1 MSERRVGRPNFQ
13 KEKGREQN
21 MAKKS
26 GGGKWIQKAI
36 KRPGAFRA
44 KAKRAGMST
53 SEFANHV
60 LANKDKYDT
69 RTIRQAV
76 LAKTLAKLRK
86 RKK

>member
-1 MSERRVGRPNFQ
+1 
-13 KEKGREQN
+13 

-26 GGGKWIQKAI
+26 GSGKWIQKAI

-53 SEFANHV
+53 MQFANHV
-60 LANKDKYDT
+60 LANKERYDS
-69 RTIRQAV
+69 RTVRQAA
-76 LAKTLAKLRK
+76 LAKTLAKMRK